1 MSRVYNFSAG
11 PAVLPEEVLQEAAD
25 EMLDYRGCGMSVMEM
40 SHRSK
45 VYDNI
50 IKEAEA
56 DLRDLMNIPDNY
68 KVLFLQGGASQQFAA
83 IPMNLM
89 KNKKAAYIVTGQW
102 AKKAYQ
108 EAKMYGDAV
117 EVASSA
123 DKTFSYIPDCSDL
136 DIPEDDLELYGK
148 YKAKLSDE
156 YLKSIEDRKDGKLIL
171 VTAIN
176 PTPAGEGKTT
186 TSVGLGE
193 AFAKMGK
200 KAVIALREPSLGPC
214 FGIKGGAAGGG
225 YAQVVPME
233 DLNLHF
239 TGDFHAITSA
249 NNLLAALLDNHI
261 QQGNAL
267 GIDSRQILWKR
278 CEDMNDRVLR
288 NIVVGLG
295 AKADGVVREDHFVI
309 TVASEIMA
317 ILCLADDM
325 DDLKARLAKI
335 VVAYNYQGEPVTAA
349 DLKAVGAM
357 AALLKDALKPNLIQT
372 LEHTPAIVHGGP
384 FANIAHGCNSVRAT
398 KAALKMA
405 DYTITEAGFG
415 ADLGAEKFFDIK
427 CRMAGLKPDAVVL
440 VATIRAL
447 KYNGGIAKEDLSAEN
462 LDALK
467 KGIVNL
473 EKHIENLQQFGVP
486 VVVTLNSF
494 LTDTEAEINYVKQF
508 CEERGCEFALSNVW
522 AQGGEGGIA
531 LAEKVLKTLEEKES
545 HFAPLYDENLPIKE
559 KIGCI
564 ATKIYGAASVSY
576 TAEASRQIRKLEEMG
591 FGNLP
596 VCMAKTQYSLSDNA
610 KLLGRPEGFTIT
622 VRDVYVSA
630 GAGFVVALTGAVM
643 TMPGLPKVPAA
654 VNIDVDENGK
664 ITGLF

>member
-1 MSRVYNFSAG
+1 MKSDIEIA
-11 PAVLPEEVLQEAAD
+11 QEAQ
-25 EMLDYRGCGMSVMEM
+25 MVHIR
-40 SHRSK
+40 
-45 VYDNI
+45 
-50 IKEAEA
+50 
-56 DLRDLMNIPDNY
+56 
-68 KVLFLQGGASQQFAA
+68 
-83 IPMNLM
+83 
-89 KNKKAAYIVTGQW
+89 
-102 AKKAYQ
+102 
-108 EAKMYGDAV
+108 
-117 EVASSA
+117 EVAA
-123 DKTFSYIPDCSDL
+123 KL

-156 YLKSIEDRKDGKLIL
+156 LIRRVSDRKDGKLIL

-193 AFAKMGK
+193 AFGRLGK
-200 KAVIALREPSLGPC
+200 RAVIALREPSLGPC

-261 QQGNAL
+261 QQGNEL
-267 GIDSRQILWKR
+267 GIDPRQIVWKR
-278 CEDMNDRVLR
+278 CMDMNDRVLR

-295 AKADGVVREDHFVI
+295 SKMDGMVREDHFVI

-325 DDLKARLAKI
+325 HDLKRRLGRIIVAYTFDGKPVTADDLKA
-335 VVAYNYQGEPVTAA
+335 T
-349 DLKAVGAM
+349 GAM

-398 KAALKMA
+398 KTALKLA
-405 DYTITEAGFG
+405 DYVITEAGFG

-427 CRMAGLKPDAVVL
+427 CRKAGLAPDAVVL
-440 VATIRAL
+440 VATVRAL
-447 KYNGGIAKEDLSAEN
+447 KYNGGVAKADLGTEN

-473 EKHIENLQQFGVP
+473 EKHIENLQKFGVP

-494 LTDTEAEINYVKQF
+494 VTDTKAETDYVEQF
-508 CEERGCEFALSNVW
+508 CRERGCEFALSEVW
-522 AQGGEGGIA
+522 EKGGEGGIE
-531 LAEKVLKTLEEKES
+531 LANKVLLTLEQKES
-545 HFAPLYDENLPIKE
+545 HFKPLYSDDMSLEDK
-559 KIGCI
+559 I
-564 ATKIYGAASVSY
+564 ATVAREIYGADGVIYSA
-576 TAEASRQIRKLEEMG
+576 AAKKELKRIADMG
-591 FGNLP
+591 MSSFP
-596 VCMAKTQYSLSDNA
+596 VCMAKTQYSLSDDQT
-610 KLLGRPEGFTIT
+610 KLGRPNGFTIN
-622 VRDVYVSA
+622 VREVYVSA
-630 GAGFVVALTGAVM
+630 GAGFVVAVTGSIM
-643 TMPGLPKVPAA
+643 TMPGLSKNPAA
-654 VNIDVDENGK
+654 YGIDVNDDGV

>member
-1 MSRVYNFSAG
+1 MKTDIQIA
-11 PAVLPEEVLQEAAD
+11 QEAT
-25 EMLDYRGCGMSVMEM
+25 MLP
-40 SHRSK
+40 
-45 VYDNI
+45 
-50 IKEAEA
+50 IKDVA
-56 DLRDLMNIPDNY
+56 
-68 KVLFLQGGASQQFAA
+68 AS
-83 IPMNLM
+83 IG
-89 KNKKAAYIVTGQW
+89 I
-102 AKKAYQ
+102 
-108 EAKMYGDAV
+108 E
-117 EVASSA
+117 
-123 DKTFSYIPDCSDL
+123 
-136 DIPEDDLELYGK
+136 EDDLELYGK
-148 YKAKLSDE
+148 YKAKISDE
-156 YLKSIEDRKDGKLIL
+156 LINRTKKNPDGKLIL

-193 AFAKMGK
+193 AFGRLGK
-200 KAVIALREPSLGPC
+200 KALIALREPSLGPC

-261 QQGNAL
+261 QQGNEL
-267 GIDSRQILWKR
+267 GIDPRQIVWKR
-278 CEDMNDRVLR
+278 CMDMNDRVLR

-295 AKADGVVREDHFVI
+295 SKMDGMVREDHFVI

-325 DDLKARLAKI
+325 ADLKKRLGRI
-335 VVAYNYQGEPVTAA
+335 IVAYTFDGKPVTAD
-349 DLKAVGAM
+349 DLQATGSM

-398 KAALKMA
+398 KTALKLA
-405 DYTITEAGFG
+405 DYVITEAGFG

-447 KYNGGIAKEDLSAEN
+447 KYNGGVPKDELSSEN

-467 KGIVNL
+467 AGIVNL
-473 EKHIENLQQFGVP
+473 EKHIENLHKFGVP

-494 LTDTEAEINYVKQF
+494 VTDTKAETDFVEQF
-508 CEERGCEFALSNVW
+508 CKERGCEFALSEVW
-522 AQGGEGGIA
+522 EKGGEGGID
-531 LAEKVLKTLEEKES
+531 LANKVLETIEHKES
-545 HFAPLYDENLPIKE
+545 NFKVLYDDSLSLKE
-559 KIGCI
+559 KIETV
-564 ATKIYGAASVSY
+564 AKEIYGADGVTYSPA
-576 TAEASRQIRKLEEMG
+576 AERELKRITDLGMG
-591 FGNLP
+591 DFP
-596 VCMAKTQYSLSDNA
+596 VCMAKTQYSLSDDA
-610 KLLGRPEGFTIT
+610 KKLGRPSGFKIN
-622 VRDVYVSA
+622 VREVYASA
-630 GAGFVVALTGAVM
+630 GAGFVVAVNGSIM
-643 TMPGLPKVPAA
+643 TMPGLSKKPAA
-654 VNIDVDENGK
+654 YGIDVDDNGL